1 MTTRPPA
8 HTDPNTEALEQMA
21 AGDPDDPVIMVN
33 LVKYRDIAA
42 GVYFIVAAG
51 AGLYQTGEDQALS

>member
-1 MTTRPPA
+1 
-8 HTDPNTEALEQMA
+8 MA